1 MPLGARPVRRP
12 LPREAFVAIGDPMVV
27 DGWLDALFPASCA
40 GCRRPGSP
48 LCAACRPPPEAVCHA
63 RAGALNVHA
72 AGRYAGALRR
82 AILAFKRGRRD
93 CGAALAALFA
103 ERLAARVP
111 RGVVLVPVPTARV
124 RRRERAFDQSVVLA
138 NSLGHAADVPVLAV
152 LRQVAGDAQRGRSR
166 AARLVARG
174 RFACTAPSLVAGARI
189 VLVDDV
195 MTTGATLRD
204 CAATLECSG
213 AIVREACVLA
223 LA

>member
-1 MPLGARPVRRP
+1 
-12 LPREAFVAIGDPMVV
+12 MVV
-27 DGWLDALFPASCA
+27 DGWLDALFPAACA
-40 GCRRPGSP
+40 GCRKPGAA
-48 LCAACRPPPEAVCHA
+48 LCAGCRPSPAAIRRAH
-63 RAGALNVHA
+63 AGALTVYA
-72 AGRYAGALRR
+72 AGPYAGGLRR

-93 CGAALAALFA
+93 CGAAVAELFA

-111 RGVVLVPVPTARV
+111 AGSVLVPVPTVAP

-138 NSLGHAADVPVLAV
+138 NALGAAAGVSVLAI

-166 AARLVARG
+166 AARLRAHG
-174 RFACTAPSLVAGARI
+174 RFACTAPSLVAGERI

-204 CAATLECSG
+204 SAAALECCG
-213 AIVREACVLA
+213 ARVREACVVA

>member
-1 MPLGARPVRRP
+1 
-12 LPREAFVAIGDPMVV
+12 MVL
-27 DGWLDALFPASCA
+27 DGWLDALFPAACG
-40 GCRRPGSP
+40 GCRRPGAA
-48 LCAACRPPPEAVCHA
+48 LCPACRPSPGSVARV
-63 RAGALNVHA
+63 RAGALTVCA
-72 AGRYAGALRR
+72 AGSYNGGLRR

-93 CGAALAALFA
+93 CGAALGALFA
-103 ERLAARVP
+103 ERLAERVP
-111 RGVVLVPVPTARV
+111 PCAVIVPVPTAGV

-138 NSLGHAADVPVLAV
+138 NVLGQAADVPVLAV
-152 LRQVAGDAQRGRSR
+152 LRQVKGDAQRGRSR
-166 AARLVARG
+166 AARLRARG

-213 AIVREACVLA
+213 AVVREACVLA

>member
-1 MPLGARPVRRP
+1 
-12 LPREAFVAIGDPMVV
+12 MVV
-27 DGWLDALFPASCA
+27 DGWLDVLFPAACA
-40 GCRRPGSP
+40 GCRRPGTP
-48 LCAACRPPPEAVCHA
+48 LCAACRPPPEYVLHA
-63 RAGALNVHA
+63 RAGALTVHA
-72 AGRYAGALRR
+72 VGRYAGALRR

-93 CGAALAALFA
+93 CGAVLGELFA
-103 ERLAARVP
+103 DRLAERVP
-111 RGVVLVPVPTARV
+111 PRAVLVPVPTANV

-138 NSLGHAADVPVLAV
+138 NALGQAADVPVLAV
-152 LRQVAGDAQRGRSR
+152 LRQTAGDAQRGRSR
-166 AARLVARG
+166 AARLRAHG

-213 AIVREACVLA
+213 AAVRDACVLA